1 MRANNKEYRK
11 DLWLFIVSVIV
22 LLYILFM
29 NFAYINDINSVV
41 MQGIMELI
49 TIPIIIIGS
58 IVPIVVVYR
67 FISKKTQSR
76 TLSML
81 AVLFSL
87 VTAILMGYLSA

>member
-1 MRANNKEYRK
+1 MKTTNKEYRK

-22 LLYILFM
+22 LVYILFM
-29 NFAYINDINSVV
+29 NYAYFNQLEDSI
-41 MQGIMELI
+41 MTGIMEFL

-58 IVPIVVVYR
+58 LVPVVVVYR
-67 FISKKTQSR
+67 YISKKTQSR

-87 VTAILMGYLSA
+87 VTAILMGYTSF